1 MSEPTTP
8 TGDQPAPPG
17 ARLEEVFDAER
28 DRLIGLAYRMLG
40 SIADAEDVVQTA
52 WLRWSD
58 PGRGPV
64 DRPAAWL
71 TTVVSRLAIDRMRQ
85 QQRRREDYVGPWL
98 PEPVATQ
105 AADPGSVGVD
115 PARAAELADS
125 VTFGFRAASDRPAR
139 SKPCSSCSTCSASRS
154 PDRRGGGRSPGVRQ
168 IASRARR
175 KVRRPPGRPAT
186 ADEALLKSSSSLAR
200 GRSTRCCRMSP
211 DVVLTSGRPGGRRT
225 PTVVGPDR
233 VSRLM
238 VHLTPGSSTTSV
250 SLTERTVPPPRHPR
264 AGSAHGARRGC
275 RARRPD
281 RRGAHRDEPREARRD
296 RPPRTGPL
304 TRRSRTRRPCVLSRS
319 PVTGAAELRDG
330 TGWQHRI
337 GWQRRRARQLS
348 T

>member
-17 ARLEEVFDAER
+17 ARLEGVFDAER

-125 VTFGFRAASDRPAR
+125 VTFGFLVLLDRLSPVERAVFVLSDVFGEPFPSIA
-139 SKPCSSCSTCSASRS
+139 AAVGRS
-154 PDRRGGGRSPGVRQ
+154 PDAVRQ
-168 IASRARR
+168 ITSRARR
-175 KVRRPPGRPAT
+175 KVREGRQADRRP
-186 ADEALLKSSSSLAR
+186 ADEALLTELVVALGEGSVDKVLSL
-200 GRSTRCCRMSP
+200 MSP
-211 DVVLTSGRPGGRRT
+211 DVVLTSDGGPARRAARRP
-225 PTVVGPDR
+225 VVGPDR

-238 VHLTPGSSTTSV
+238 VHLTSRVVDDVEV
-250 SLTERTVPPPRHPR
+250 SLTELNGAAAYVIR
-264 AGSAHGARRGC
+264 APGLHMVLAADAG
-275 RARRPD
+275 PD
-281 RRGAHRDEPREARRD
+281 GRIAAVHIVMNPEKLGGID
-296 RPPRTGPL
+296 RPA
-304 TRRSRTRRPCVLSRS
+304 
-319 PVTGAAELRDG
+319 PVP
-330 TGWQHRI
+330 
-337 GWQRRRARQLS
+337 
-348 T
+348 